1 MNKTDFIASVAE
13 KAGLSKEQARKAVD
27 AFATVVAE
35 ELQKGE
41 KIALLGFGTF
51 SVQDKPAREGIN
63 PSTKQKIQIP
73 ARKAV
78 KFKAGAALDLN
89 AK

>member
-1 MNKTDFIASVAE
+1 MNKTDFIAGVAE
-13 KAGLSKEQARKAVD
+13 KAGLTKEQARKAVD
-27 AFATVVAE
+27 AFAAVVAE

-41 KIALLGFGTF
+41 KVSLLGFGTF

-63 PSTKQKIQIP
+63 PATKAKIKIS

-89 AK
+89 A

>member
-1 MNKTDFIASVAE
+1 MNKTDFIAGVAE
-13 KAGLSKEQARKAVD
+13 KAGLTKEQARKAVD
-27 AFATVVAE
+27 AFAAVVAE

-41 KIALLGFGTF
+41 KVSLLGFGTF

-63 PSTKQKIQIP
+63 PATKAKINIP

-89 AK
+89 A

>member
-1 MNKTDFIASVAE
+1 MNKTDFIAGVAE
-13 KAGLSKEQARKAVD
+13 KAGLTKEQARKAVD
-27 AFATVVAE
+27 AFAAVVAE

-41 KIALLGFGTF
+41 KVSLLGFGTF

-63 PSTKQKIQIP
+63 PATKAQIKIP

-89 AK
+89 A